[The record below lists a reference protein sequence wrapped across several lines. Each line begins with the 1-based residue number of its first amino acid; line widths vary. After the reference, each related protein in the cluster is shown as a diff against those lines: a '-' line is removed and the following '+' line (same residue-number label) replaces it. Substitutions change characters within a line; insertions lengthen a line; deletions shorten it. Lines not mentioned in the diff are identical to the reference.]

1 MVKRLIYILLF
12 IFALVACEEI
22 YRPNLENV
30 GDFMVVEAELI
41 SNQDQNNIYLY
52 KTVEFGAR
60 K

>member
-41 SNQDQNNIYLY
+41 SNQDA
-52 KTVEFGAR
+52 E
-60 K
+60 